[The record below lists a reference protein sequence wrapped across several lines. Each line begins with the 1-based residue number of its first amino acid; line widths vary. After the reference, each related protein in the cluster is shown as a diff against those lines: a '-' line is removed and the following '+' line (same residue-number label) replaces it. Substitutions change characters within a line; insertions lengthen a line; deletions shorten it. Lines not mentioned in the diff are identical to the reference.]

1 MPDTIN
7 DWIYFI
13 FNAVAFPTVC
23 LLFLVRIQDKL
34 IIKKWIVFAA
44 ALPIQIIT
52 TYLYSI
58 NLVPRIV
65 SFIVFHAILLTVTLC
80 ISKDKIMKKIIGYV
94 ILVTVILAI
103 DLLSY
108 FVSMAVPEK
117 YNYLFGSTFVMVFL
131 SLILHF
137 SEQFFKGIQ
146 KKKLNKKSF
155 IFLLIPV
162 SQVIT
167 LLSFGIEL
175 LSLFPRHDMLLNQK
189 NVFTGTTVIII
200 CSSALLSLIVD
211 IIAFKQY
218 IKSLDLAQVEA
229 ENKSLEYQ
237 NELNLNYFN
246 ELKENETELRKIK
259 HDIGGC
265 LETMKEIIYTENNTE
280 KAQYFFDELSQAL
293 GNITTGFYCQNSLIN
308 AIIMSKAKICDK
320 QSIAFNVDLR
330 IPDEI
335 NVSDTDLCRILVN
348 MLDNAIE
355 ANGKT
360 SGNKFINLSIKE
372 IDGYLYLSTK
382 NPFNGEDIC
391 GTSKENKK
399 DHGYGLKILNDFAKK
414 YNGNCQIKTNDNQLS
429 NLLVLQ
435 NKR

>member
-1 MPDTIN
+1 MPTSLFD
-7 DWIYFI
+7 FI
-13 FNAVAFPTVC
+13 T
-23 LLFLVRIQDKL
+23 LFLNAIAIPTITSAFFVRTQKNPRIKKWVCFSIIIASAATATILNSTNLIPRTLSTAIFQIILICMVLFSSKDKL
-34 IIKKWIVFAA
+34 IYKIINFIIYYIIMTIFDLLVYLLTSVVPS
-44 ALPIQIIT
+44 LPDFVSLLLFT
-52 TYLYSI
+52 VLLSLGLYS
-58 NLVPRIV
+58 
-65 SFIVFHAILLTVTLC
+65 
-80 ISKDKIMKKIIGYV
+80 
-94 ILVTVILAI
+94 
-103 DLLSY
+103 
-108 FVSMAVPEK
+108 
-117 YNYLFGSTFVMVFL
+117 
-131 SLILHF
+131 
-137 SEQFFKGIQ
+137 SEQFIKSFHE
-146 KKKLNKKSF
+146 KKLDSKSF
-155 IFLLIPV
+155 LILLIP
-162 SQVIT
+162 IT
-167 LLSFGIEL
+167 QMLTLSAFCFLIL
-175 LSLFPRHDMLLNQK
+175 KLFPSYSGMLNSRDAFAGMVSVVLS
-189 NVFTGTTVIII
+189 V
-200 CSSALLSLIVD
+200 SAVLSLIVD

-218 IKSLDLAQVEA
+218 IKNLDLAQVEA

-265 LETMKEIIYTENNTE
+265 LETMKEIIYTEKNTE

-335 NVSDTDLCRILVN
+335 NISDTDLCRILVN
-348 MLDNAIE
+348 ILDNAIE
-355 ANGKT
+355 ANEKT

-382 NPFNGEDIC
+382 NPFNGEDIR